1 VLWTYEFH
9 VPQLPKNVQ
18 ISNWLPQ
25 RHILTHPNVRLF
37 IQHGGF
43 LSLAEAVYFGVS
55 IIGIP
60 VFADQKSN
68 TQGAVKCGYAI
79 KLFLDEISD
88 EKLSWVLNE
97 MLSHDK

>member
-1 VLWTYEFH
+1 ME
-9 VPQLPKNVQ
+9 
-18 ISNWLPQ
+18 S
-25 RHILTHPNVRLF
+25 ILNNSFKAHPNVRLF

-68 TQGAVKCGYAI
+68 TQGAI

-97 MLSHDK
+97 MLSSDK